1 MVIGRFLIVL
11 LALLGLLSCAA
22 AARMQPTFHAQSDPA
37 LLSEWGMVQVG
48 AGRLAVGE
56 GVVAYQLN
64 TALFS
69 DYAQKFR
76 TVWLPEGESAPYT
89 ADGAFDF
96 PVGTVVTKTFYY
108 PQAEDGGQVLQ
119 TLPAQTV
126 VDATGLA
133 LAGMRLI
140 ETRVLVRRQAG
151 WQAAVYLWND
161 AQTDATLKRSGGR
174 VDLRLM
180 RDDGREEAFIYAVPN
195 VTQCAACHASQG
207 GANLHPI
214 GLQGRHVNRDGL
226 PGFEGPAGQIERLV
240 AVGYLRDVPG
250 ADLPAAAPFEGAH
263 ADVAAQARAYLDINC
278 AHCHN
283 PRGPAD
289 TSGLYLDAASA
300 LGPAFGVCKPPVAA
314 GAGTGDLRFDVVPG
328 APDQS
333 ILLHRLLSD
342 KSAEMMPEIGRALAH
357 EEGAA
362 LISAWIA
369 QMPGQCGG

>member
-1 MVIGRFLIVL
+1 MIGRFLIL
-11 LALLGLLSCAA
+11 LMALLGLLSCAA
-22 AARMQPTFHAQSDPA
+22 PVRVQPTFHAQSDPA
-37 LLSEWGMVQVG
+37 LLSEWGMVQV
-48 AGRLAVGE
+48 ADGRLAAGD

-76 TVWLPEGESAPYT
+76 TVWLPSGESASYS
-89 ADGAFDF
+89 ADGVFDF
-96 PVGTVVTKTFYY
+96 PMGTVVTKTFYY
-108 PQAEDGGQVLQ
+108 PQTPDGERVLQ
-119 TLPAQTV
+119 SLLPAQRP
-126 VDATGLA
+126 DAQGFGLA
-133 LAGMRLI
+133 GVRLI
-140 ETRVLVRRQAG
+140 ETRVLVRREAG

-174 VDLRLM
+174 VDLTLV
-180 RDDGREEAFIYAVPN
+180 RDDGRAESFIYAVPN

-207 GANLHPI
+207 GASLHPI
-214 GLQGRHVNRDGL
+214 GLQARHVNRDGL
-226 PGFEGPAGQIERLV
+226 PGFDGPAGQIERLV
-240 AVGYLRDVPG
+240 AVGYLRDVPH
-250 ADLPAAAPFEGAH
+250 AALPEAAQFEGAH
-263 ADVAAQARAYLDINC
+263 AEVSAQARAYLDINC

-300 LGPAFGVCKPPVAA
+300 IGPAFGVCKPPVAA
-314 GAGTGDLRFDVVPG
+314 GAGTGDFRFDVVPG

-333 ILLHRLLSD
+333 ILLHRLLSE